1 MRLPLL
7 VLVAISVLSVLL
19 PVPKRYVSDGSI
31 IRETLAAL
39 RVPAAILGIVLH
51 PASVTPLVYYLL
63 LRAMHFLLGIP
74 VRLFLSGFGLNV
86 RSFSGTSF
94 SGLLLTVRIRDAVEI
109 IIRIDEVGFD
119 IRTMRRFRMRLRAI
133 WLQLRSRLR
142 ARRGAMPAEAPT
154 DSAPMSPRNSSDS
167 QRSTPEPACK
177 SGDSATASNGSNSSS
192 SALSKRIQLYA
203 RGVHVQLFVVS
214 PKNPEIK
221 GEESL
226 WFDVNVANH
235 DNDASAQADGAAASA
250 KAPADGSTSEEH
262 VLDSEA
268 QEIAAKLAKRLS
280 TILRTYAYFA
290 SLFAHWVDLSVA
302 DVSLMVVHSS
312 DMARA
317 GRGVTLHISS
327 LLMWAESARE
337 SHGRDGVGAGWIPTD
352 IKNSLLGIVDW
363 LLRILKL
370 RRNDD
375 LHTATNS
382 RMASVEMPSSRI
394 PSARSTFDGARQSS
408 SSFAP
413 KRDRSHKY
421 LSTLALE
428 VCGIRLFPGIEGAQQ
443 HMNSRW
449 ELVKM
454 LVVQDMMA
462 PRNAHD
468 SDKPHRRGPVVNC
481 QRCTIRNDV
490 ITTFWGLPKKV
501 DQSIEFGQTH
511 IRAGTVEALLDE
523 IAIMCI
529 APATRASDLSIHGLR
544 ALNSHLASV
553 LRQYNS
559 RGASPGDV
567 QLDSVQ
573 EGSAPGSETDK
584 QAGAAEA
591 KEQVHRMLFQ
601 LHEILSRLRLEH
613 VGFALRVAD
622 LVFDLPLTCKPGS
635 LIVKAPGMLRW
646 RQRNIEIEAGYMWN
660 AISSGP
666 ESTVSEVQLDT
677 EKESGSSDEGER
689 GGLHYSWPGGVDD
702 MFARDFEGQTS
713 RRSKD
718 STAFVRL
725 AAGHCQATAL
735 RTPSM
740 TPDPRAEELLSDS
753 PGFRMRYCTLYG
765 EMSAFL
771 SEDLAQR
778 PSPQPVFSLDIG
790 RPELSL
796 DLCTQLAFDEA
807 KEWLSHIEY
816 RFRAMRRILKTNQPL
831 SGVMAGANIGPAL
844 NHHIYALVSLIFS
857 DIKAHVT
864 VERAMYAVRPL
875 VPVVSLDSKSAVSEE
890 RIALRMH
897 HLECHLLWNL
907 TEPGGYSLSSANGSG
922 DSSDS
927 EAGSFATGRE
937 TVGNSPSMSY
947 NTRLQPDHGPVS
959 VGLTPSI
966 QFRLTSSPITAQWS
980 SSALQSETDVPA
992 KTLLRIKHGIRARGT
1007 VDLRI
1012 GPVALRNCA
1021 PRVNANIDAEI
1032 GEVSGRLR
1040 EYDFRKWLSM
1050 QPLWLVTE
1058 LLHVASMDFNNNS
1071 SPYKLPREAASASD
1085 AYVLPFLE
1093 ARRKQLTATLHM
1105 VFESIRVTILACD
1118 NEEDVRS
1125 GIEHGTQ
1132 LCFQH
1137 GIFDIRANGGSLEA
1151 PHPFGFRTDV
1161 GQTTLNIECQK
1172 ATMFLISAIPTQS
1185 AREEI
1190 RQSRE
1195 PLPDGFALSD
1205 LDGFLPDSVQ
1215 AHIVLVSPQ
1224 FNFSRRRL
1232 EPFRSRLVFDLKTA
1246 SFAGVTSVS
1255 SIYRWSVFMR
1265 HIQYWLR
1272 RKRLARRMATQMEEP
1287 SPPNDLIVSINSEM
1301 LDLRG
1306 SLVSPMFFNLDIGLA
1321 KCFQAAKDE
1330 REGSSKS
1337 SPEMKLKMPHV
1348 QFAVERT

>member
-1 MRLPLL
+1 
-7 VLVAISVLSVLL
+7 
-19 PVPKRYVSDGSI
+19 
-31 IRETLAAL
+31 
-39 RVPAAILGIVLH
+39 
-51 PASVTPLVYYLL
+51 
-63 LRAMHFLLGIP
+63 
-74 VRLFLSGFGLNV
+74 
-86 RSFSGTSF
+86 
-94 SGLLLTVRIRDAVEI
+94 
-109 IIRIDEVGFD
+109 
-119 IRTMRRFRMRLRAI
+119 
-133 WLQLRSRLR
+133 
-142 ARRGAMPAEAPT
+142 
-154 DSAPMSPRNSSDS
+154 
-167 QRSTPEPACK
+167 
-177 SGDSATASNGSNSSS
+177 
-192 SALSKRIQLYA
+192 
-203 RGVHVQLFVVS
+203 
-214 PKNPEIK
+214 
-221 GEESL
+221 
-226 WFDVNVANH
+226 
-235 DNDASAQADGAAASA
+235 
-250 KAPADGSTSEEH
+250 
-262 VLDSEA
+262 
-268 QEIAAKLAKRLS
+268 
-280 TILRTYAYFA
+280 
-290 SLFAHWVDLSVA
+290 
-302 DVSLMVVHSS
+302 
-312 DMARA
+312 
-317 GRGVTLHISS
+317 
-327 LLMWAESARE
+327 
-337 SHGRDGVGAGWIPTD
+337 
-352 IKNSLLGIVDW
+352 
-363 LLRILKL
+363 
-370 RRNDD
+370 
-375 LHTATNS
+375 
-382 RMASVEMPSSRI
+382 
-394 PSARSTFDGARQSS
+394 
-408 SSFAP
+408 
-413 KRDRSHKY
+413 
-421 LSTLALE
+421 
-428 VCGIRLFPGIEGAQQ
+428 
-443 HMNSRW
+443 
-449 ELVKM
+449 
-454 LVVQDMMA
+454 
-462 PRNAHD
+462 
-468 SDKPHRRGPVVNC
+468 
-481 QRCTIRNDV
+481 
-490 ITTFWGLPKKV
+490 
-501 DQSIEFGQTH
+501 
-511 IRAGTVEALLDE
+511 
-523 IAIMCI
+523 
-529 APATRASDLSIHGLR
+529 
-544 ALNSHLASV
+544 
-553 LRQYNS
+553 
-559 RGASPGDV
+559 
-567 QLDSVQ
+567 
-573 EGSAPGSETDK
+573 
-584 QAGAAEA
+584 
-591 KEQVHRMLFQ
+591 
-601 LHEILSRLRLEH
+601 
-613 VGFALRVAD
+613 
-622 LVFDLPLTCKPGS
+622 
-635 LIVKAPGMLRW
+635 
-646 RQRNIEIEAGYMWN
+646 
-660 AISSGP
+660 
-666 ESTVSEVQLDT
+666 
-677 EKESGSSDEGER
+677 
-689 GGLHYSWPGGVDD
+689 
-702 MFARDFEGQTS
+702 
-713 RRSKD
+713 
-718 STAFVRL
+718 
-725 AAGHCQATAL
+725 
-735 RTPSM
+735 
-740 TPDPRAEELLSDS
+740 
-753 PGFRMRYCTLYG
+753 
-765 EMSAFL
+765 
-771 SEDLAQR
+771 
-778 PSPQPVFSLDIG
+778 
-790 RPELSL
+790 
-796 DLCTQLAFDEA
+796 
-807 KEWLSHIEY
+807 
-816 RFRAMRRILKTNQPL
+816 MRRILKTNQPL

-922 DSSDS
+922 NSSDS

-937 TVGNSPSMSY
+937 TVDNSPSMSHSA
-947 NTRLQPDHGPVS
+947 RLQPDHGPVS

-1012 GPVALRNCA
+1012 GPVALRNCG

-1058 LLHVASMDFNNNS
+1058 LLHVASMDFNINS

-1085 AYVLPFLE
+1085 AYVLPSLE

-1337 SPEMKLKMPHV
+1337 SPEMKLKMPH
-1348 QFAVERT
+1348 